1 MSRCAFET
9 KQPQI
14 QICQLPDG
22 KKDVLICLDEAEEIV
37 LTEGTQEGASQ
48 TVYTYDCHS
57 FRTSLDVTEEEIAAD
72 MEYWATYSP
81 AEEYLIPYKNKI
93 IDEYTMQLIEE
104 GVL

>member
-1 MSRCAFET
+1 MSRCAFEA
-9 KQPQI
+9 KQPPI

-22 KKDVLICLDEAEEIV
+22 KKDVLICLDEAEEIIQ
-37 LTEGTQEGASQ
+37 TEEAQEGASQ

-72 MEYWATYSP
+72 MGYWATYSP

>member
-1 MSRCAFET
+1 MNRCIFES
-9 KQPQI
+9 KQPLI
-14 QICQLPDG
+14 QIYPLPDG
-22 KKDVLICLDEAEEIV
+22 KKDVLICLDETEI
-37 LTEGTQEGASQ
+37 EITQEQNAIPR
-48 TVYTYDCHS
+48 TAYTYDCHS
-57 FRTSLDVTEEEIAAD
+57 FRTSLDITETDIASD